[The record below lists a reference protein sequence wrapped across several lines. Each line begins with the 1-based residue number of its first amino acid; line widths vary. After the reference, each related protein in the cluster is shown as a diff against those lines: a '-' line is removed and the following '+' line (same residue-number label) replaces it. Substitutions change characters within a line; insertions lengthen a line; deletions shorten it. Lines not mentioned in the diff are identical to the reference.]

1 MQQQRGHGAALLAS
15 LKTNNQIFVVCI
27 YCAAFQLRPKTVTE
41 KRVPSST
48 HQGLKE
54 RLMKRKVVSLL
65 IISLPVLLA
74 VIMLQQPVTG
84 QSTPAETN
92 GNALPQPQQLV
103 IRQQI
108 PLSFTITAPAQVS
121 SSVPSTTTGNLL
133 DALVS
138 SIARSANMTPT
149 ATMQTV
155 VVTLTLDLQL
165 TVTDTLTTTVPST
178 VTLTLADE
186 SITAPVTVTVGPA
199 PQAAVAITLLPP
211 LAAEAALTATEEIT
225 PVATVS
231 VTTET
236 AGAAVTA
243 TTALTG
249 TIAITANLRAG
260 PDTTF
265 EAVSTVPAG
274 QRVTV
279 VAQNADATWYLLNNS
294 LWIASSLV
302 SDIQGQPPIAT
313 EELVTALRAQIVLT
327 PTTPV
332 TVTTPV
338 TATTP
343 TTPTATAITT
353 ATTTVTTT
361 ATTTATTTS
370 TGPSLIL
377 VPTPTT
383 VTQSAQPS
391 QPPRVTVDANLRAGP
406 GITFT
411 LLGGTITGQEI
422 NIVARNDDGS
432 WFLLDNGGWVS
443 AALVANPPIDV
454 PLYTAEPPAE
464 NAPAA
469 TATPL
474 PTPTPA
480 PTSTTPVLGVRE
492 NLYVIRVDG
501 IVDGYDFTLT
511 KIDDLINQANG
522 DVALLKD
529 RAWIVEMTTAITLLR
544 STGDEASALTAPP
557 LFADAHAILL
567 EAATA
572 FASAADLLAEG
583 VDQLDTDRLDQ
594 AFVQITT
601 GSALLTRAQDAV
613 EEATP

>member
-1 MQQQRGHGAALLAS
+1 
-15 LKTNNQIFVVCI
+15 
-27 YCAAFQLRPKTVTE
+27 
-41 KRVPSST
+41 
-48 HQGLKE
+48 
-54 RLMKRKVVSLL
+54 MKRKVVSLL

-74 VIMLQQPVTG
+74 AIMLQRPVTG
-84 QSTPAETN
+84 QSTPTDTN
-92 GNALPQPQQLV
+92 GNALAQPQQLI

-108 PLSFTITAPAQVS
+108 PLSFTIAAPAAVS
-121 SSVPSTTTGNLL
+121 SSEPNTTTGNLL
-133 DALVS
+133 GALVN
-138 SIARSANMTPT
+138 SITRSANMTTT
-149 ATMQTV
+149 AMAQTV
-155 VVTLTLDLQL
+155 VMTLTLDLQL

-199 PQAAVAITLLPP
+199 PQAVVAITLLAP
-211 LAAEAALTATEEIT
+211 LTAEPAITATEEIT
-225 PVATVS
+225 PITPVS
-231 VTTET
+231 VTPGSEVTTSTVITTPAVST
-236 AGAAVTA
+236 AAIN
-243 TTALTG
+243 G

-274 QRVTV
+274 QGVTV
-279 VAQNADATWYLLNNS
+279 VAQNADATWYLLSNG
-294 LWIASSLV
+294 LWIAASLV
-302 SDIQGQPPIAT
+302 GDVQGQPPLAT

-332 TVTTPV
+332 TATTSV
-338 TATTP
+338 TATVP
-343 TTPTATAITT
+343 TTPTATI
-353 ATTTVTTT
+353 TTT
-361 ATTTATTTS
+361 ATTTATATTTGTA

-377 VPTPTT
+377 VPTPSASIP
-383 VTQSAQPS
+383 SAQPA

-411 LLGGTITGQEI
+411 LLGGTVTGQEI
-422 NIVARNDDGS
+422 NVVARNEDGS

-443 AALVANPPIDV
+443 AALVANPPVDI
-454 PLYTAEPPAE
+454 PLYTAAEPTE

-480 PTSTTPVLGVRE
+480 PTNTTPVLGVRE

-501 IVDGYDFTLT
+501 IVDGYDFTLR
-511 KIDDLINQANG
+511 KIDDLINQADG

-544 STGDEASALTAPP
+544 STGDEARALTAPP
-557 LFADAHAILL
+557 LFADAHATLL

-572 FASAADLLAEG
+572 FTDAADLLAEG

-594 AFVQITT
+594 AFAQITT
-601 GSALLTRAQDAV
+601 GSNLLTRAQDAV
-613 EEATP
+613 EAATP

>member
-1 MQQQRGHGAALLAS
+1 
-15 LKTNNQIFVVCI
+15 
-27 YCAAFQLRPKTVTE
+27 
-41 KRVPSST
+41 
-48 HQGLKE
+48 
-54 RLMKRKVVSLL
+54 MKRKVVSLL

-74 VIMLQQPVTG
+74 AIMLQRPVTG
-84 QSTPAETN
+84 QSTPTDTN
-92 GNALPQPQQLV
+92 GNALPQPQQLI

-108 PLSFTITAPAQVS
+108 PLSFTIAAPAAVS
-121 SSVPSTTTGNLL
+121 SSESNTTTGNLL
-133 DALVS
+133 GALVN
-138 SIARSANMTPT
+138 SITRSANMTTT
-149 ATMQTV
+149 ATAQTV

-165 TVTDTLTTTVPST
+165 TVTNTLTTTVPST

-199 PQAAVAITLLPP
+199 PQAVVAITLLAP
-211 LAAEAALTATEEIT
+211 LTAEPAITATEEIT
-225 PVATVS
+225 PIAPVS
-231 VTTET
+231 VTPGSEVTTSTTITSPAITTPPVST
-236 AGAAVTA
+236 AAI
-243 TTALTG
+243 TG

-265 EAVSTVPAG
+265 EAVSTVSAG

-279 VAQNADATWYLLNNS
+279 VAQNADATWYLLNNG

-302 SDIQGQPPIAT
+302 GDVQGQPPLAT

-338 TATTP
+338 TATVP
-343 TTPTATAITT
+343 TTPTAT
-353 ATTTVTTT
+353 VTTT
-361 ATTTATTTS
+361 ATSTG

-377 VPTPTT
+377 VPTPSASTA
-383 VTQSAQPS
+383 SAQPA

-406 GITFT
+406 GVTFT
-411 LLGGTITGQEI
+411 LLGGTVTGQEI
-422 NIVARNDDGS
+422 TIVARNEDGS

-443 AALVANPPIDV
+443 AALVANPPVDI
-454 PLYTAEPPAE
+454 PLYIAAQSPE

-480 PTSTTPVLGVRE
+480 PTNTTPVLGVRE

-501 IVDGYDFTLT
+501 IVDGYDFTLR
-511 KIDDLINQANG
+511 KIDDLINQADG

-544 STGDEASALTAPP
+544 STGDEARALTAPP
-557 LFADAHAILL
+557 LFADAHATLL

-572 FASAADLLAEG
+572 FTDAADLLAEG

-594 AFVQITT
+594 AFAQITT
-601 GSALLTRAQDAV
+601 GSNLLTRAQDAV
-613 EEATP
+613 EAATP